1 MEFQEL
7 LKPIKIKDLEIKN
20 RIAMAPMNMGYSTQ
34 DGYVT
39 QQDIAH
45 LARRAKGGF
54 GLIITGAVIATKMAA
69 PYVWHRNLLFYDSSF
84 VPGMNM
90 LTDAC
95 HAFGAKVFLQLSI
108 GFGRQGKAIDGRQP
122 YAPSAA
128 VPVVVEEDMRPK
140 GIRKLIKNIPVLDD
154 GVSSK
159 YYLVPREMTKKE
171 IRSELKEFG
180 ESCRRAVLAGFDGIE
195 IHAPHGYLEHQFLS
209 PLSNKRTDEY
219 GGSLENRMRFML
231 ETAESALEGVK
242 DVIPVGVRISLAERV
257 PGGFTFDD
265 TKEVCK
271 KFQSMGIAFLE
282 LSDGCAEAMKFFL
295 PDTIEEVEQFMIRDA
310 KRLKEVISLPTITPS
325 INDPVI
331 AQRVLTDGT
340 TDMISVARQSLA
352 DPDFPNKIKEGK
364 AKEIRWCTRDDQCLT
379 RPWGSGLSVRCSV
392 NPEQGFEQYD
402 PDLFPKRRPG
412 PVLPPAM
419 KRLPGQA

>member
-1 MEFQEL
+1 MDFNEL
-7 LKPIKIKDLEIKN
+7 LDPIKIKNLEIKN
-20 RIAMAPMNMGYSTQ
+20 RFAMAPMNMGYSTQ

-54 GLIITGAVIATKMAA
+54 GLLITGAVIATKMAA
-69 PYVWHRNLLFYDSSF
+69 PYVWHRNLLFYNSTF

-90 LTDAC
+90 MTDAC
-95 HAFGAKVFLQLSI
+95 HAFGAKVFVQLSV

-128 VPVVVEEDMRPK
+128 VPVVVKDDMRPK
-140 GIRKLIKNIPVLDD
+140 GIRKLIQNYPALDD
-154 GVSSK
+154 GVSEK
-159 YYLVPREMTKKE
+159 YYLVPREMTKEE
-171 IRSELKEFG
+171 IRSEEKEFG

-231 ETAESALEGVK
+231 EVAESALEGVK
-242 DVIPVGVRISLAERV
+242 DAIPVGIRISLDERV

-265 TKEVCK
+265 VKEVCK
-271 KFQSMGIAFLE
+271 RFQSMGVAFLE
-282 LSDGCAEAMKFFL
+282 LSDGCAEAMKYFL
-295 PDTIEEVEQFMIRDA
+295 PDTMEDVEKYMLKDA
-310 KRLKEVISLPTITPS
+310 KRLKEEISLPTITPS
-325 INDPVI
+325 VSDPVI
-331 AQRVLTDGT
+331 AKRVIKDGT
-340 TDMISVARQSLA
+340 TDMISLARQSLA

-364 AKEIRWCTRDDQCLT
+364 IDKIAKCTRDDHCLT
-379 RPWGSGLSVRCSV
+379 RPWGSGLPVRCSV
-392 NPEQGFEQYD
+392 NPEVGFEQYD
-402 PDLFPKRRPG
+402 MELFPKKRPG

-419 KRLPGQA
+419 KKLPGLA